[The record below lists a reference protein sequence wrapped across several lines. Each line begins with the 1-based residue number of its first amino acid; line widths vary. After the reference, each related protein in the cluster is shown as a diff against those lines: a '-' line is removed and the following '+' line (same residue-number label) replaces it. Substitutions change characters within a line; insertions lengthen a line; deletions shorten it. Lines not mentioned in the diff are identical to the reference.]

1 MNHKK
6 NISVG
11 GVPPSSV
18 ATTRY
23 QNLRSTF
30 QAPCPWVGRV
40 YIFPPLGHTHPLDIP
55 PIPEGTWNQAYSS
68 PKGIWDQAYPPA
80 HPLDIPTPR
89 RDLGPG
95 IPPEQTDTRG
105 NMTFPQ
111 LPLRAVKIETEN
123 IMFSDLQK
131 SNLWTQNLPFPVSCS
146 ETLEL
151 SCT

>member
-1 MNHKK
+1 M
-6 NISVG
+6 G
-11 GVPPSSV
+11 GEGIHIPSSW
-18 ATTRY
+18 TY
-23 QNLRSTF
+23 
-30 QAPCPWVGRV
+30 
-40 YIFPPLGHTHPLDIP
+40 PPLGHTTHPRRNLEPGIL
-55 PIPEGTWNQAYSS
+55 I